1 MNSNRYL
8 QTSKSGLYRKQD
20 TATARAHDHQDR
32 YSHCPSRPTPPRP
45 LRAFDVYPAMGDR
58 DDVALVDIYDYLMKV
73 GSAGSSY
80 GLS

>member
-1 MNSNRYL
+1 
-8 QTSKSGLYRKQD
+8 
-20 TATARAHDHQDR
+20 
-32 YSHCPSRPTPPRP
+32 
-45 LRAFDVYPAMGDR
+45 MGDR